1 MKDARAPCWRGG
13 DWFEGNVSPFK
24 PSSTNTCKHTHTESL
39 TSHTHTLAVIIQK
52 RHVQV
57 AQERRQRRESKAWLK
72 WERMTAGAAVWCRGL
87 TAAWTEAT
95 LTNWANLA
103 AREEK
108 ESQRT
113 KWLLF
118 SSSLSPHL
126 NPLTLSPALLLSPAH
141 WLLHLLSISLSL
153 YLTLITAP
161 HLPIKG

>member
-1 MKDARAPCWRGG
+1 MRAHTENLWLCTC
-13 DWFEGNVSPFK
+13 
-24 PSSTNTCKHTHTESL
+24 TNTHTHTYSNHSAETCAGGSGEE
-39 TSHTHTLAVIIQK
+39 A
-52 RHVQV
+52 
-57 AQERRQRRESKAWLK
+57 ERRVKRLK

-126 NPLTLSPALLLSPAH
+126 N
-141 WLLHLLSISLSL
+141 SLSL
-153 YLTLITAP
+153 SPTLPSFPTHWLNHLFSVSLSLRLTLITTP
-161 HLPIKG
+161 HPPIKAEMSHLKVPGCQSCASPFHMSVGKH